1 MFALLRTLVKWQ
13 INLLVSRTNF
23 RELGM
28 LGLGLRSENRQG
40 RSRHIPDR
48 RSGNISRNQ
57 GRLPRSLNKRARGR
71 IKAVVVIRAR
81 DRRNNVIVP
90 VLVRIFPRFENSRN
104 VEMRVPNSAFFGM
117 EQSKRSHSSYRKQI
131 LGGAF

>member
-1 MFALLRTLVKWQ
+1 MKNLRAIEVAL
-13 INLLVSRTNF
+13 
-23 RELGM
+23 G
-28 LGLGLRSENRQG
+28 NRQG

-90 VLVRIFPRFENSRN
+90 VFVRIFPRFENSRN
-104 VEMRVPNSAFFGM
+104 VEMTKFNRAERLLTGPG
-117 EQSKRSHSSYRKQI
+117 
-131 LGGAF
+131 